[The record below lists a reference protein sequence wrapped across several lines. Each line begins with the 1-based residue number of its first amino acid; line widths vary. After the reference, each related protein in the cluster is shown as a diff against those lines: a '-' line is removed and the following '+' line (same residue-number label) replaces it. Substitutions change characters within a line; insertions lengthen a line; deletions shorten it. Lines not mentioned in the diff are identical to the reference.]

1 MARVIVTLKIMPQS
15 PEVNLDLIKE
25 QAVEKII
32 KYGGE
37 VGKTEIQ
44 PIAFGLNA
52 LMIYFI
58 QDESLGGTT
67 KLEEQIS
74 SIPGVNSVEVTDV
87 RRAIG

>member
-25 QAVEKII
+25 QAVEKIT

-52 LMIYFI
+52 LIINVVMDENRDSEDFEKFI
-58 QDESLGGTT
+58 KE
-67 KLEEQIS
+67 
-74 SIPGVNSVEVTDV
+74 IPGVSQVDV
-87 RRAIG
+87 AGMTRL